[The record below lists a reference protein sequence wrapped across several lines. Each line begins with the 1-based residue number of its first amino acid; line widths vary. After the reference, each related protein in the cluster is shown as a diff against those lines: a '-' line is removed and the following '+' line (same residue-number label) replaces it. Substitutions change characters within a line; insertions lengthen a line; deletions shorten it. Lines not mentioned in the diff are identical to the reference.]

1 MPRTP
6 TSITTIMS
14 GVRNMVASLTDFASV
29 DTTVISATMTS
40 VVDRMTSASNTY
52 STGPYTLMS
61 TEP

>member
-1 MPRTP
+1 
-6 TSITTIMS
+6 MS

-61 TEP
+61 TEPA